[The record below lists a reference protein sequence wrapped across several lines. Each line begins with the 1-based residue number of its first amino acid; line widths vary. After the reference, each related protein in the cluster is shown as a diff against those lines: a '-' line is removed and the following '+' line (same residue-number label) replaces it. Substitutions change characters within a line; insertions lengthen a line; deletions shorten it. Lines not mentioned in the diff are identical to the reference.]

1 MTMTRRPLYASS
13 TTADKTVAL
22 MSQPSFDFGP
32 GESGADALQPEG
44 TYTVSE
50 LADVINA
57 RLRGGFDDGVWVRGE
72 IQGWNA
78 RGPHA
83 YFTLADD
90 RSETKAV
97 IPVAFFAPQR
107 ERLRAMLNK
116 NRLVLG
122 DGMKVRIHGFLD
134 YYAPT
139 GRLSLKMGGI
149 DPRFTLGDL
158 AMQRD
163 QVMRRLVAGGL
174 LDANKQR
181 RLTMFPVRV
190 GVVTSVGSAAWH
202 DFEHELTRSGVGFE
216 LSVCDVRVQGD
227 RAVAMVSAAVAA
239 LSRRP
244 LDCIVVIRGGGA
256 RNELAV
262 FDAEEIAVAIANA
275 AVPVLTGLGHEVD
288 RSVADEV
295 AHTSFKTPT
304 ACAQA
309 LVQAA
314 NDFGRRADR
323 AFDEILVVSRDR
335 VSAAE
340 RQLSERAHR
349 IARRTHAAVVR
360 ADEGLAQR
368 VAQLRVAPAR
378 ALGSAERR
386 VGRAA
391 ERLRVRPGQLVDAE
405 ERLLDGLAARA
416 RSVDPTVMLARGWTI
431 TRREDGAIVRRP
443 ADVAAGDRIVTVF
456 AGGSIAST
464 VTSTVGIADETHGVD
479 ANGEPA
485 GTEQTT

>member
-1 MTMTRRPLYASS
+1 
-13 TTADKTVAL
+13 

-32 GESGADALQPEG
+32 SEGGVDALEPEG
-44 TYTVSE
+44 TYTVSQ

-57 RLRGGFDDGVWVRGE
+57 RLRAGFDDGVWVRGE

-90 RSETKAV
+90 RSDTRAV
-97 IPVAFFAPQR
+97 VPVAFFAPQR
-107 ERLRAMLNK
+107 ERLRGLLK
-116 NRLVLG
+116 RHRLELG
-122 DGMKVRIHGFLD
+122 DGMKVRIHGYLD

-158 AMQRD
+158 AMQRE
-163 QVMRRLVAGGL
+163 QVMRRLVAAGL
-174 LDANKQR
+174 LDANRQR
-181 RLTMFPVRV
+181 RLTMLPLRI

-202 DFEHELTRSGVGFE
+202 DFEHELAASGVGFE

-227 RAVAMVSAAVAA
+227 QAVPMVSAAIAT

-262 FDAEEIAVAIANA
+262 FDAEEIAVAIAQA
-275 AVPVLTGLGHEVD
+275 AIPVLTGLGHEVD

-309 LVQAA
+309 LVRAA
-314 NDFGRRADR
+314 HEFGRRADL
-323 AFDEILVVSRDR
+323 AFTRVLAVSRER
-335 VSAAE
+335 VALAE

-360 ADEGLAQR
+360 ADETLTQR
-368 VAQLRVAPAR
+368 AAQLRTAPLRTLA
-378 ALGSAERR
+378 SAERR
-386 VGRAA
+386 VERAA
-391 ERLRVRPGQLVDAE
+391 DRVLVRPRQLLDAE
-405 ERLLDGLAARA
+405 QRLLDGLAGRA
-416 RSVDPTVMLARGWTI
+416 RSLDPALMLARGWTI
-431 TRREDGAIVRRP
+431 TRRDDGTVVRR
-443 ADVAAGDRIVTVF
+443 ADDVAAGSRIVTVF
-456 AGGSIAST
+456 AGGH
-464 VTSTVGIADETHGVD
+464 VTSTVDAIEITTGPEPGADLDGGPH
-479 ANGEPA
+479 
-485 GTEQTT
+485 GTEHST

>member
-1 MTMTRRPLYASS
+1 
-13 TTADKTVAL
+13 

-32 GESGADALQPEG
+32 SESGSDALEPEG
-44 TYTVSE
+44 TFTVSQ

-107 ERLRAMLNK
+107 ERLRTMLAK

-163 QVMRRLVAGGL
+163 QVMRRLVAAGL
-174 LDANKQR
+174 LDANRQR
-181 RLTMFPVRV
+181 RLTMIPLRI

-202 DFEHELTRSGVGFE
+202 DFEHELSASGVGFE
-216 LSVCDVRVQGD
+216 LSVCDVRVQGEH
-227 RAVAMVSAAVAA
+227 AVTMVSAAVAT

-262 FDAEEIAVAIANA
+262 FDAEEIAVAIAHA

-288 RSVADEV
+288 RSIADEV

-309 LVQAA
+309 LVGAA
-314 NDFGRRADR
+314 HDFGRRSDR
-323 AFDEILVVSRDR
+323 AFSQIIAVSRDK
-335 VSAAE
+335 VTTAE

-368 VAQLRVAPAR
+368 AAQLRVAPTR
-378 ALGSAERR
+378 ALSSAERR
-386 VGRAA
+386 VERAA
-391 ERLRVRPGQLVDAE
+391 ERLRVRPRQIVDAVL
-405 ERLLDGLAARA
+405 RLHDGLAARA
-416 RSVDPTVMLARGWTI
+416 RSVDPAVMLARGWTI
-431 TRREDGAIVRRP
+431 TRRDDGSIVRRP
-443 ADVAAGDRIVTVF
+443 ADVVPGERIVTVF
-456 AGGSIAST
+456 AGGR
-464 VTSTVGIADETHGVD
+464 VTSTVDGTDERNGV
-479 ANGEPA
+479 GTRGTPA
-485 GTEQTT
+485 GTEQST

>member
-1 MTMTRRPLYASS
+1 
-13 TTADKTVAL
+13 

-32 GESGADALQPEG
+32 GESGSDALEPEG
-44 TYTVSE
+44 TFTVSQ

-57 RLRGGFDDGVWVRGE
+57 RLRAGFDDGVWVRGE

-97 IPVAFFAPQR
+97 VPVAFFAPQR
-107 ERLRAMLNK
+107 ERLRPMLAK

-163 QVMRRLVAGGL
+163 QVMRRLVAAGL
-174 LDANKQR
+174 LDANRQR
-181 RLTMFPVRV
+181 RLTMIPLRI

-202 DFEHELTRSGVGFE
+202 DFEHELSASGVGFE

-227 RAVAMVSAAVAA
+227 SAVAMVSAAVAT

-262 FDAEEIAVAIANA
+262 FDAEEIAVAIAHA

-288 RSVADEV
+288 RSIADEV

-309 LVQAA
+309 LVGAA
-314 NDFGRRADR
+314 HEFGRRADR
-323 AFDEILVVSRDR
+323 AFTRVLAVSRDK
-335 VSAAE
+335 VTASE

-368 VAQLRVAPAR
+368 AAQLRVAPVR
-378 ALGSAERR
+378 ALASAERR
-386 VGRAA
+386 VDRAA
-391 ERLRVRPGQLVDAE
+391 DRLRIRPGQIVEAE
-405 ERLLDGLAARA
+405 QRLLDGLAARA
-416 RSVDPTVMLARGWTI
+416 RSVDPAVMLARGYTI
-431 TRREDGAIVRRP
+431 TRRHDGAIVRRP
-443 ADVAAGDRIVTVF
+443 TDVATGDAIVTVF
-456 AGGSIAST
+456 AGGAIAST
-464 VTSTVGIADETHGVD
+464 VTSTVDGTDE
-479 ANGEPA
+479 ANGA
-485 GTEQTT
+485 GTRVTPA